1 MATQATELY
10 NAWRENDTDP
20 LEPRVEK
27 LDGSGSLLWDF
38 VFSSTEARPEDVVAN
53 SAGEHWVGF
62 TDATVRK
69 LAADGSGVVWSWTDP
84 DDGWISSVD
93 IDSSDNVY
101 LGANFSGGSVIK
113 LDSSGNLLWDKDL
126 NTGNDVDH
134 VRLGPDMT
142 ALCLDDAPLETA
154 LRDRSLDGAGRLAV
168 CPARAPFER
177 LARAKTPEAA
187 EAFEDRIAEA
197 ARAFD
202 HVLVDVPPVAAN
214 QAIAAVTTIDAVAVV
229 ADAPRASDA
238 VPRAHDRLV
247 DLGVDPAAT
256 VVTRTADH
264 ADADATVPTLDGDPP
279 AVEDSEA
286 AREHVGGVLA
296 AAMGLTVDADDAGG
310 LRDRL
315 SL

>member
-1 MATQATELY
+1 MGHDSLALVGAAGGVGTTRLTLEAGTLLARDGRDVAVLDAAYATQGLADLTPG
-10 NAWRENDTDP
+10 R
-20 LEPRVEK
+20 LE
-27 LDGSGSLLWDF
+27 
-38 VFSSTEARPEDVVAN
+38 
-53 SAGEHWVGF
+53 
-62 TDATVRK
+62 
-69 LAADGSGVVWSWTDP
+69 
-84 DDGWISSVD
+84 
-93 IDSSDNVY
+93 
-101 LGANFSGGSVIK
+101 
-113 LDSSGNLLWDKDL
+113 
-126 NTGNDVDH
+126 
-134 VRLGPDMT
+134 PDMT
-142 ALCLDDAPLETA
+142 ALCLDDTPLETA

-214 QAIAAVTTIDAVAVV
+214 QAIAAVTTVDAVAVV

-315 SL
+315 SR